1 MAAFRLPA
9 RRPLTRVWLLF
20 LFRFFSSLFLFAFA
34 PVDQRELHQC
44 SPNQDVPLSALAEL
58 GVLYWSLDPAG
69 LEADPYSGELGRIRT
84 ARSYKNHD
92 IITVSPD
99 KLPNYETKIKS
110 FFEEHLHE
118 DEEIRCTIEGQGFFD
133 VRRDRD
139 QAWIRILVQAGD
151 MIVLPAGLYHR
162 FTLDVTNYIKV
173 IRLFQDA
180 PRWEAI
186 NRGEKA
192 EHTKAREVYL
202 KFSADAAAAASS
214 SSSSSSGAV
223 ALSST
228 HASGPNGESWILN
241 EAGAKSIAN
250 YPHLRAFNGAL
261 YVSGISS
268 RRADNTHEGATPR
281 ADGSGAFDLDVVAQ
295 TRAVLSNISKIL
307 AQAGAGLE
315 HVVDVTVFLVNMDD
329 YARMNGV
336 YNTFFPDPA
345 AAPTRT
351 TVAVKQL
358 PHPNLLVEIKC
369 VATDP
374 RKKQ

>member
-1 MAAFRLPA
+1 MDAHCAVLV
-9 RRPLTRVWLLF
+9 LTSRCAVDSVSLS
-20 LFRFFSSLFLFAFA
+20 FSS
-34 PVDQRELHQC
+34 VDQRELHQC
-44 SPNQDVPLSALAEL
+44 TPNQPVPLSALAEL

-69 LEADPYSGELGRIRT
+69 LEADPYSGELGRIRKE
-84 ARSYKNHD
+84 RSYKNHD

-99 KLPNYETKIKS
+99 KLPNYEAKIKS

-133 VRRDRD
+133 VRSDRD
-139 QAWIRILVQAGD
+139 QSWIRILVQAGD
-151 MIVLPAGLYHR
+151 MIVLPAGMYHR
-162 FTLDVTNYIKV
+162 FTLDTSNYIKV

-202 KFSADAAAAASS
+202 KFNEEASKQKGDGAASS
-214 SSSSSSGAV
+214 PSASSPSAGV

-228 HASGPNGESWILN
+228 HTSGPNGESWILN

-250 YPHLRAFNGAL
+250 YPHLRAFGGAL

-268 RRADNTHEGATPR
+268 RRPDNTHEGATLR
-281 ADGSGAFDLDVVAQ
+281 ADGSGSFDLDVAAQ
-295 TRAVLSNISKIL
+295 THAVLTNIARIL
-307 AQAGAGLE
+307 SQAGAGLE
-315 HVVDVTVFLVNMDD
+315 HIVDLTVFLVNMDD
-329 YARMNGV
+329 YAKMNAV
-336 YNTFFPDPA
+336 YNRFFPDPA
-345 AAPTRT
+345 KGPTRT

-369 VATDP
+369 VAADP

>member
-1 MAAFRLPA
+1 M
-9 RRPLTRVWLLF
+9 
-20 LFRFFSSLFLFAFA
+20 
-34 PVDQRELHQC
+34 
-44 SPNQDVPLSALAEL
+44 
-58 GVLYWSLDPAG
+58 
-69 LEADPYSGELGRIRT
+69 
-84 ARSYKNHD
+84 
-92 IITVSPD
+92 
-99 KLPNYETKIKS
+99 
-110 FFEEHLHE
+110 
-118 DEEIRCTIEGQGFFD
+118 
-133 VRRDRD
+133 
-139 QAWIRILVQAGD
+139 
-151 MIVLPAGLYHR
+151 
-162 FTLDVTNYIKV
+162 

-192 EHTKAREVYL
+192 EATKAREVYK
-202 KFSADAAAAASS
+202 KFCAEGVHNAAASS
-214 SSSSSSGAV
+214 PASAAAGSV

-228 HASGPNGESWILN
+228 HVSSVNGESWTLN

-268 RRADNTHEGATPR
+268 RRPDNTHEGAVAR
-281 ADGSGAFDLDVVAQ
+281 ADGSGGFDLDIRAQ
-295 TRAVLSNISKIL
+295 TKAVLTNISRIL

-329 YARMNGV
+329 YAGMNEV
-336 YNTFFPDPA
+336 YNGFFTDPA
-345 AAPTRT
+345 RAPTRT

-369 VATDP
+369 VAADP